1 MRARNPALYTSG
13 ASVHYSGTN
22 DMLRYWSARPHLYK
36 TPVMYVDAITL
47 DSTIVG
53 TSIEA
58 NVGLIKRDFRIS
70 YQGMYST
77 RRHNYTFIFIIK
89 PIKMRSCKAFVNM
102 GEKLRRKNTNCVHI
116 LLNTKESCHF
126 SEC

>member
-36 TPVMYVDAITL
+36 TPVMYVDAINL

-58 NVGLIKRDFRIS
+58 NVGLIKREFRIS
-70 YQGMYST
+70 YQGMYKTKVSISPL
-77 RRHNYTFIFIIK
+77 HFVII
-89 PIKMRSCKAFVNM
+89 SANDTHY
-102 GEKLRRKNTNCVHI
+102 LTN
-116 LLNTKESCHF
+116 S
-126 SEC
+126 